1 VQGTITQES
10 NDQETK
16 IIPTLLKQRV
26 EGRNERV
33 TNKRSERK
41 HAINNMRNERVR
53 IKYGE
58 NKRAERAVYK
68 CRGTTFRGQT

>member
-1 VQGTITQES
+1 MCKEQLRKKS

-26 EGRNERV
+26 EVRNERV

-53 IKYGE
+53 IK
-58 NKRAERAVYK
+58 
-68 CRGTTFRGQT
+68 